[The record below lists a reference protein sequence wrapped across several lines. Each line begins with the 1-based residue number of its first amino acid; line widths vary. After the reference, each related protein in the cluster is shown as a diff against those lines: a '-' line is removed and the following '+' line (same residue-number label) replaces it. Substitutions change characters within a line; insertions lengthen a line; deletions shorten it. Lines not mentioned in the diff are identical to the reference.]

1 LIYKLAIL
9 ICSLEERQD
18 KLARLIDSIPSHPD
32 LIIIPEV
39 DNREI
44 TTGAKRNKLLER
56 AKNIGAEYVS
66 FVDDDDKLDIEY
78 VAEMMKAIEQKP
90 DAIGFKGWITFDG
103 QNKTEWRISVR
114 YPYEKRGNVY
124 LRYNNHLSPIKTDLA
139 LQIKYPDITFG
150 EDYDYAKRL
159 KEAGLI
165 KKEVFVN
172 KHLYHYDYITK
183 K

>member
-66 FVDDDDKLDIEY
+66 FVDDDDIIYPEY
-78 VAEMMKAIEQKP
+78 VGEFM
-90 DAIGFKGWITFDG
+90 ITFDG
-103 QNKTEWRISVR
+103 KNKTEWRISVR

-159 KEAGLI
+159 KEAGLVQ
-165 KKEVFVN
+165 KEVFVN

>member
-1 LIYKLAIL
+1 MIYKLAIL
-9 ICSLEERQD
+9 ICSLEERRES
-18 KLARLIDSIPSHPD
+18 LARLIDSIPSHPD

-44 TTGAKRNKLLER
+44 TTGAKRNKLLQR
-56 AKNIGAEYVS
+56 AKDVGAEYVS
-66 FVDDDDKLDIEY
+66 FVDDDDIIYPEY
-78 VAEMMKAIEQKP
+78 VGEFIKAIEQKP

-103 QNKTEWRISVR
+103 ANKTEWRISVR

-124 LRYNNHLSPIKTDLA
+124 LRFNNHLSPIKTELA

-150 EDYDYAKRL
+150 EDYDYARRL
-159 KEAGLI
+159 KAEGLV

-172 KHLYHYDYITK
+172 KHLYHYDYKTNK
-183 K
+183 